1 MMKAQD
7 IVNALYSNDGQKIE
21 QAFAQYNPS
30 LEKEVIDI
38 LEKRDPEV
46 IKLQLSKPFNQPLIC
61 VFNCTDEYYLR
72 GTINVKRVK
81 IRCIKVEYSYG
92 RGCWEIDPNSNQ
104 DLSDMLSAIKGNCW
118 DNDLGGYI
126 NIVKPGNDVFKY
138 FLEDSKM
145 ILEYYDTCIDS
156 LDQAR
161 EHWSEEE
168 MLYSYQYLEGLSFYV
183 QYGDSIVIQKTTS
196 IPLMLFLAMKNSIN
210 IQNIEAYQ
218 LAPTEGDPS
227 FWRLMGMEV
236 YPDIKPSDWII
247 I

>member
-1 MMKAQD
+1 MTAQD

-38 LEKRDPEV
+38 LEKSDPELV
-46 IKLQLSKPFNQPLIC
+46 KLQLSQPFNQPLIC

-72 GTINVKRVK
+72 GAIKVKGVK
-81 IRCIKVEYSYG
+81 IKGIKVEYSYG
-92 RGCWEIDPNSNQ
+92 RVRWAIDPNSNQ
-104 DLSDMLSAIKGNCW
+104 DVSDMLSAIKGNCW
-118 DNDLGGYI
+118 DDDLGGSI
-126 NIVKPGNDVFKY
+126 DIGKPGNDVFKY

-145 ILEYYDTCIDS
+145 ILNFYNLFIDS

-161 EHWSEEE
+161 VHWSEEE
-168 MLYSYQYLEGLSFYV
+168 MLYSYQYLEGLSFDV
-183 QYGDSIVIQKTTS
+183 QYGDSIAIQKTTA
-196 IPLMLFLAMKNSIN
+196 IPLMLFLAMKNSID

-227 FWRLMGMEV
+227 FWRFMGTDL